1 MTGVERR
8 TTAVLASLISAR
20 MLGLFMLLPVLAL
33 YAADMG
39 AAAPVLIGLAVG
51 VYGVTQ
57 ACLQIPLGILSDRIG
72 RRPVIVA
79 GLLVFALGSVAAAMA
94 DTVQGL
100 IFGRALQGAGAISAS
115 VTALLADHTRP
126 EIRTRALAVVGV
138 SIGASFI
145 LSLVIGPVLSFWI
158 GVDGLFWL
166 TAVLALTVLA
176 VFLATVHDA
185 PRANQ
190 RPMDWSA
197 VQRAVADG
205 RLIVLDFG
213 VFMLHLMLTAVFVAI
228 PFALREE
235 VGLAVQGHWKVY
247 LGVMLVSLAGTIPM
261 IIASERVGPK
271 PVIAVA
277 VAILMVSQI
286 VLGRSHA
293 SLGGV
298 LAGLWLFFAAFNFLE
313 ARLPA
318 LLSQMVPDDQ
328 RGAALGV
335 FASAQFLGAFAGG
348 IAGGWVLGA
357 AGIGSVFVLCAG
369 AALLWGLSLI
379 AAKYE

>member
-1 MTGVERR
+1 MTGAERR
-8 TTAVLASLISAR
+8 VTAVLASLISAR

-39 AAAPVLIGLAVG
+39 AAAPILIGLAVG

-57 ACLQIPLGILSDRIG
+57 ASLQIPLGILSDRIG

-79 GLLVFALGSVAAAMA
+79 GLIVFALGSVAAAMA
-94 DTVQGL
+94 ESVQGL
-100 IFGRALQGAGAISAS
+100 ILGRALQGAGAISAS
-115 VTALLADHTRP
+115 VMALLADHTRSA
-126 EIRTRALAVVGV
+126 IRTRAMAVIGV

-145 LSLVIGPVLSFWI
+145 LSLVLGPVISYWI

-166 TAVLALTVLA
+166 TALLALVVLV
-176 VFLATVHDA
+176 VFLTTVRDA

-190 RPMDWSA
+190 RPMDRGA
-197 VQRAVADG
+197 LKRAVADR
-205 RLIVLDFG
+205 RLLGMDFG
-213 VFMLHLMLTAVFVAI
+213 IFILHLMLTATFVAI
-228 PFALREE
+228 PFALREM
-235 VGLAVQGHWKVY
+235 VGLAVQEHWKVY
-247 LGVMLVSLAGTIPM
+247 LGVMLVSLAGTIPL
-261 IIASERVGPK
+261 IVASERGPPR
-271 PVIAVA
+271 PVIVLAVA
-277 VAILMVSQI
+277 TLIAAQI
-286 VLGRSHA
+286 VLARSHA

-318 LLSQMVPDDQ
+318 LLSQMVPDQQ

-348 IAGGWVLGA
+348 IAAGWVLGE

-369 AALLWGLSLI
+369 AASVWCLSLI
-379 AAKYE
+379 AVKL

>member
-1 MTGVERR
+1 MTGAERR
-8 TTAVLASLISAR
+8 VTAVLASLISAR

-39 AAAPVLIGLAVG
+39 AAAPILIGLAVG

-57 ACLQIPLGILSDRIG
+57 ASLQIPLGILSDRIG

-79 GLLVFALGSVAAAMA
+79 GLIVFALGSVAAAMA
-94 DTVQGL
+94 ESVQGL
-100 IFGRALQGAGAISAS
+100 ILGRALQGAGAISAS
-115 VTALLADHTRP
+115 VMALLADHTRSA
-126 EIRTRALAVVGV
+126 IRTRAMAVIGV

-145 LSLVIGPVLSFWI
+145 LSLVLGPVISYWI

-166 TAVLALTVLA
+166 TALLALVVLV
-176 VFLATVHDA
+176 VFLTTVRDA

-190 RPMDWSA
+190 RPMDRGA
-197 VQRAVADG
+197 LKRAVADR
-205 RLIVLDFG
+205 RLLGMDFG
-213 VFMLHLMLTAVFVAI
+213 IFILHLMLTATFVAI
-228 PFALREE
+228 PFALREM
-235 VGLAVQGHWKVY
+235 VGLAVQEHWKVY
-247 LGVMLVSLAGTIPM
+247 LGVMLVSLAGTIPL
-261 IIASERVGPK
+261 IVASERGPPR
-271 PVIAVA
+271 PVIVLAVA
-277 VAILMVSQI
+277 TLIAAQI
-286 VLGRSHA
+286 VLARSHA

-318 LLSQMVPDDQ
+318 LLSQMVPDQQ

-348 IAGGWVLGA
+348 IAAGWVLGE

-369 AALLWGLSLI
+369 AASVWGLSLI
-379 AAKYE
+379 AVKL